1 MKIVFYKTTSE
12 YNRLNKI
19 LVEPLEVDGKMRG
32 EVDILNPIIEVT
44 TNPLEYNYCY
54 LPELNRYYFINSVS
68 IRYTGY
74 YIINLTLDAIYTY
87 KDELLQT
94 VVIVSQVETG
104 NKYKEGYIKE
114 TDCRETIE
122 KKEFSNPFSKT
133 GSLILVATYGE
144 RG

>member
-1 MKIVFYKTTSE
+1 MKIVFYKCTSE
-12 YNRLNKI
+12 YNRINKI
-19 LVEPLEVDGKMRG
+19 LVEPLEVEGKMRN
-32 EVDILNPIIEVT
+32 EVNIINPTIELT
-44 TNPLEYNYCY
+44 TNPLGYNYCY
-54 LPELNRYYFINSVS
+54 IPELNRYYFINS
-68 IRYTGY
+68 ITIKYTGY
-74 YIINLTLDAIYTY
+74 YIVSLALDPLYTY

-104 NKYKEGYIKE
+104 NKYQEGYIKE